1 MVAIECFYVE
11 STTEAKFEW
20 SMITTTKYQ
29 SEYEDEG
36 KRYKIGSD
44 SYVNKEPIFKNGDYL
59 GDKW

>member
-44 SYVNKEPIFKNGDYL
+44 SYVNKESIFKNGE
-59 GDKW
+59 